1 MIGGGATGGG
11 NIEGGA
17 SGGGAR
23 EGGASG
29 GGASGGGASGGGA
42 SGGGASG
49 GGASGGGASGGGASG
64 GGVREGGASGG
75 GTRPIGGGAGIAAP
89 GDASCRSTLTVSLLA
104 EAAPMTSN
112 ADSACMRS
120 PCSRLNSA
128 LSSSTCSRRLAAV
141 FGVYHARFREPKRRV
156 RLPVTRVRLRARLAL
171 EGASSGVSSGG
182 CRVATIS
189 TCRRISRCGAQSS
202 RFCGRGNGG
211 GCGKSASTVTLE
223 WEVCPRGRPQK
234 ALQKLLTYAT
244 RNKIILHLQRRSLQ
258 KACP

>member
-1 MIGGGATGGG
+1 MPPASGGGGGGGGGTPLIGGGATGGG

-29 GGASGGGASGGGA
+29 GGASGGGAR
-42 SGGGASG
+42 
-49 GGASGGGASGGGASG
+49 GGGASGGGASG
-64 GGVREGGASGG
+64 GGVRGGGASCG

-128 LSSSTCSRRLAAV
+128 LSSSTCSRRLFLV
-141 FGVYHARFREPKRRV
+141 LDVYHACFREPKRRV
-156 RLPVTRVRLRARLAL
+156 RLPLMRVRLRARLRL
-171 EGASSGVSSGG
+171 VGASSSLASGG
-182 CRVATIS
+182 CRAATIA
-189 TCRRISRCGAQSS
+189 TCRGILWMLAVAANKKSRPMPFA
-202 RFCGRGNGG
+202 
-211 GCGKSASTVTLE
+211 
-223 WEVCPRGRPQK
+223 PRYLCRVSDSGIVYR
-234 ALQKLLTYAT
+234 A
-244 RNKIILHLQRRSLQ
+244 H
-258 KACP
+258 ACN